1 MRSLSDILSEK
12 EWVRANLK
20 KAVLW
25 CAGGV
30 VITILSLITSSH
42 TGFSIITLGAIG
54 WGGWNVYKCLKRLD
68 ELKNEEELHH
78 VHTKD
83 TITPASISKSHKPSY
98 HDIEKKI
105 TLRSKTFK

>member
-1 MRSLSDILSEK
+1 MRPLSEIISEK
-12 EWVRANLK
+12 EWVTANLK
-20 KAVLW
+20 KAGLW
-25 CAGGV
+25 CAGGL
-30 VITILSLITSSH
+30 VITILSLVLSSH

-68 ELKNEEELHH
+68 ELKKEEELHH

-83 TITPASISKSHKPSY
+83 TITPASISESHKSSY
-98 HDIEKKI
+98 HEPKKKV